1 MWNSTD
7 DRLRRIIWRCNG
19 KYTVKG
25 EKGCESRHIDDNV
38 LYQAFVDI
46 FNMIV
51 ENKEYFIGKW
61 QERIESDDALIRYKA
76 KQFIEMMTEAEI
88 INEFDENLYFALV
101 EKVTVFDDGRL
112 VLGLLDG
119 TDVACEIK

>member
-38 LYQAFVDI
+38 LYQAFVDV
-46 FNMIV
+46 FNAMV
-51 ENKEYFIGKW
+51 ENRESFLGKW

>member
-1 MWNSTD
+1 MTP
-7 DRLRRIIWRCNG
+7 RFLP
-19 KYTVKG
+19 
-25 EKGCESRHIDDNV
+25 
-38 LYQAFVDI
+38 
-46 FNMIV
+46 
-51 ENKEYFIGKW
+51 KW
-61 QERIESDDALIRYKA
+61 QEADGNELVRYKA

>member
-1 MWNSTD
+1 
-7 DRLRRIIWRCNG
+7 
-19 KYTVKG
+19 
-25 EKGCESRHIDDNV
+25 
-38 LYQAFVDI
+38 
-46 FNMIV
+46 MIV

>member
-1 MWNSTD
+1 MD
-7 DRLRRIIWRCNG
+7 
-19 KYTVKG
+19 V
-25 EKGCESRHIDDNV
+25 
-38 LYQAFVDI
+38 
-46 FNMIV
+46 FNAMV
-51 ENKEYFIGKW
+51 ENRESFLGKW